1 MGSVAEAPR
10 ERAPRD
16 LLEVW
21 RARSVRLLKRS
32 IRSEHPTRDGMRIED
47 MVDRVV
53 SRFIG
58 TKHERDI
65 KKITPKIAAINELAG
80 EYEKITASPNK
91 EKSASLK
98 FQVTERLGNAD
109 PA

>member
-1 MGSVAEAPR
+1 
-10 ERAPRD
+10 
-16 LLEVW
+16 
-21 RARSVRLLKRS
+21 
-32 IRSEHPTRDGMRIED
+32 MRIED
-47 MVDRVV
+47 IVNRVV

-65 KKITPKIAAINELAG
+65 KRLTPRIAAINELAS
-80 EYEKITASPNK
+80 EYEKLTDSEIK

-109 PA
+109 PTEPDYKQRLADEPPPPSPVSVFAAKE

>member
-1 MGSVAEAPR
+1 
-10 ERAPRD
+10 
-16 LLEVW
+16 
-21 RARSVRLLKRS
+21 
-32 IRSEHPTRDGMRIED
+32 

-65 KKITPKIAAINELAG
+65 KRLTPKIAAINELAG
-80 EYEKITASPNK
+80 EYEKLTDSEIK

-98 FQVTERLGNAD
+98 FQVTERLAAPIPPNPTISSAWPTHSNRPSLRHSLW
-109 PA
+109 PAKPAAALSQCVISTCS